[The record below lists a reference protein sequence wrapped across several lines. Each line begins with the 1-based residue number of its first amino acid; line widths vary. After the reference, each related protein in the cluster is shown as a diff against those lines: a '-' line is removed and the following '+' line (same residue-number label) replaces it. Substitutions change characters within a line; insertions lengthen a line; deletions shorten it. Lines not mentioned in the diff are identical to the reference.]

1 MYNDI
6 FKDNNAFHWL
16 IYKENNPV
24 GIIYADREQDEINAI
39 ELSYSIHPNYWRMG
53 IASTAVELVM
63 KYLFTECGYRNII
76 VSYCTGNEKSRK
88 LIEKLGFSSYKVIR
102 NAYERYNKKVDAYVF
117 ILSREDWKNRR
128 NALEN
133 NV

>member
-24 GIIYADREQDEINAI
+24 GIICADREQDEINAI

-76 VSYCTGNEKSRK
+76 VSYCTGNEKSRILLK
-88 LIEKLGFSSYKVIR
+88 I
-102 NAYERYNKKVDAYVF
+102 KK
-117 ILSREDWKNRR
+117 
-128 NALEN
+128 
-133 NV
+133 